1 MGGGTCTSEGN
12 YKMSE
17 VITKQ
22 KILIADD
29 SEMNRELL
37 AAILEEEYDIIQVND
52 GVQAVDCLQR
62 QAEEISLLLLDIVM
76 PHMDGFEVLS
86 YMNKEHWIDAIPVV
100 IISSENSPIYIKR
113 GYDLGATDFIGK
125 PFDANM
131 VLRRSANAILLGAKQ
146 RRMTSIVSNQIYE
159 REKSSKLMINIL
171 SHIVEFRNG
180 ESGLHVLHIQTIT
193 EMLLR
198 QLVQKEN
205 NRYALSKEQIRM
217 ITTASALHDI
227 GKISVPD
234 EILNKPGR
242 LTAEEFAVIK
252 GHSMAGANMLSE
264 LPLDQKEEPLVKTA
278 YEICRWHH
286 ERYDGGGYP
295 DGLKGEEIPVSAQV
309 VALADVYD
317 ALTSERCYKDAYSH
331 EKAIEM
337 ILAGQCGAFN
347 PLMLECL
354 LDISSSLKKKM
365 GYKSKERY
373 EQTDLSDIASR
384 FHDFEMDSSEKIV
397 QQLEFER
404 MRYNFLA
411 EGSRNIVF
419 TYTISPPLLTFNQAG
434 CKRSGITEPSFS
446 PLQSGVLKD
455 LVEEQSLKRLIR
467 KITQAT
473 RETPDVVSNLLLTDG
488 KNPCHYRCQCRV
500 IWTDGAEKGYTGIV
514 GKLTDITDDYMVMEN
529 VREEGLKVLEKDRS
543 AEFSSFYDRFK
554 KCGFSTDGTEA
565 WLLLQYLQISY
576 DLVRYVDPI
585 TNKVIHIEKDGKM
598 WESETACS
606 DIWNCLE
613 KCSNCISRLSMQT
626 RKRMTKL
633 EVAGDDPYQVVS
645 MYVEID
651 GKPCCLEM
659 ASRLD
664 GDFMPDGYS
673 RDEIL
678 SSVRIH
684 KEKVY
689 IDPVTGV
696 YNKRY
701 YVEKLS
707 KMDNAAALMFADI
720 KNFKRINENFGHQA
734 GDDVLRQVAG
744 VLRDVAAGKGDV
756 LRYSGDDF
764 VTVFFK
770 VTEEE
775 LSEIQKEM
783 CRRVEA
789 LRFPELPGVQLK
801 LVTAGTSIPGRVEEM
816 LEQVRI

>member
-37 AAILEEEYDIIQVND
+37 AAILEEEYDIIQAND

-62 QAEEISLLLLDIVM
+62 HAEEISLLLLDIVM

-113 GYDLGATDFIGK
+113 GYDLGATDFIEK

-193 EMLLR
+193 KMLLR

-227 GKISVPD
+227 GKISIPD

-473 RETPDVVSNLLLTDG
+473 RETPDVTSNLFLTDG
-488 KNPCHYRCQCRV
+488 KNPCHYRCKCRV
-500 IWTDGAEKGYTGIV
+500 IWTDGAEKGYTGVV

-626 RKRMTKL
+626 KKRMTKL

-659 ASRLD
+659 ASRID

-673 RDEIL
+673 KDEIL

-744 VLRDVAAGKGDV
+744 VLRDAAAGKGDV

-770 VTEEE
+770 ATEEE

-783 CRRVEA
+783 CGRVEA

>member
-1 MGGGTCTSEGN
+1 
-12 YKMSE
+12 MSE

-37 AAILEEEYDIIQVND
+37 AAILEEEYDIIQAND

-62 QAEEISLLLLDIVM
+62 HAEEISLLLLDIVM

-86 YMNKEHWIDAIPVV
+86 YMNKEHWIDSIPVV

-113 GYDLGATDFIGK
+113 GYDLGATDFIEK

-227 GKISVPD
+227 GKISIPD

-473 RETPDVVSNLLLTDG
+473 RETPDVTSNLFLTDG
-488 KNPCHYRCQCRV
+488 KNPCHYRCKCRV
-500 IWTDGAEKGYTGIV
+500 IWTDGAEKGYTGVV

-659 ASRLD
+659 ASRID

-673 RDEIL
+673 KDEIL

-744 VLRDVAAGKGDV
+744 VLRDAAAGKGDV

-783 CRRVEA
+783 CGRVEA

>member
-37 AAILEEEYDIIQVND
+37 AAILEEEYDIIQAND

-62 QAEEISLLLLDIVM
+62 HAEEISLLLLDIVM

-86 YMNKEHWIDAIPVV
+86 YMNKEHWIDSIPVV

-227 GKISVPD
+227 GKISIPD

-473 RETPDVVSNLLLTDG
+473 RETPDVTSNLLLTDG

-500 IWTDGAEKGYTGIV
+500 IWTDGAEKGYTGVV

-626 RKRMTKL
+626 KKRMTKL

-659 ASRLD
+659 ASRID

-673 RDEIL
+673 KDEIL

-770 VTEEE
+770 ATEEE

-783 CRRVEA
+783 CGRVEA

>member
-227 GKISVPD
+227 GKISIPD

-354 LDISSSLKKKM
+354 LDISSS
-365 GYKSKERY
+365 
-373 EQTDLSDIASR
+373 
-384 FHDFEMDSSEKIV
+384 
-397 QQLEFER
+397 
-404 MRYNFLA
+404 
-411 EGSRNIVF
+411 
-419 TYTISPPLLTFNQAG
+419 
-434 CKRSGITEPSFS
+434 
-446 PLQSGVLKD
+446 
-455 LVEEQSLKRLIR
+455 
-467 KITQAT
+467 
-473 RETPDVVSNLLLTDG
+473 
-488 KNPCHYRCQCRV
+488 
-500 IWTDGAEKGYTGIV
+500 
-514 GKLTDITDDYMVMEN
+514 
-529 VREEGLKVLEKDRS
+529 
-543 AEFSSFYDRFK
+543 
-554 KCGFSTDGTEA
+554 
-565 WLLLQYLQISY
+565 
-576 DLVRYVDPI
+576 
-585 TNKVIHIEKDGKM
+585 
-598 WESETACS
+598 
-606 DIWNCLE
+606 
-613 KCSNCISRLSMQT
+613 
-626 RKRMTKL
+626 
-633 EVAGDDPYQVVS
+633 
-645 MYVEID
+645 
-651 GKPCCLEM
+651 
-659 ASRLD
+659 
-664 GDFMPDGYS
+664 
-673 RDEIL
+673 
-678 SSVRIH
+678 
-684 KEKVY
+684 
-689 IDPVTGV
+689 
-696 YNKRY
+696 
-701 YVEKLS
+701 
-707 KMDNAAALMFADI
+707 
-720 KNFKRINENFGHQA
+720 
-734 GDDVLRQVAG
+734 
-744 VLRDVAAGKGDV
+744 
-756 LRYSGDDF
+756 
-764 VTVFFK
+764 
-770 VTEEE
+770 
-775 LSEIQKEM
+775 
-783 CRRVEA
+783 
-789 LRFPELPGVQLK
+789 
-801 LVTAGTSIPGRVEEM
+801 
-816 LEQVRI
+816 

>member
-37 AAILEEEYDIIQVND
+37 AAILEEEYDIIQAND

-62 QAEEISLLLLDIVM
+62 HAEEISLLLLDIVM

-86 YMNKEHWIDAIPVV
+86 YMNKEHWIDSIPVV

-113 GYDLGATDFIGK
+113 GYDLGATDFIEK

-227 GKISVPD
+227 GKISIPD

-384 FHDFEMDSSEKIV
+384 FHDFEIDSSEKIV

-473 RETPDVVSNLLLTDG
+473 RETPDVTSNLFLTDG
-488 KNPCHYRCQCRV
+488 KNPCHYRCKCRV
-500 IWTDGAEKGYTGIV
+500 IWTDGAEKGYTGVV

-626 RKRMTKL
+626 KKRMTKL

-659 ASRLD
+659 ASRID

-673 RDEIL
+673 KDEIL

-770 VTEEE
+770 ATEEE

-783 CRRVEA
+783 CGRVEA

>member
-227 GKISVPD
+227 GKISIPD

-543 AEFSSFYDRFK
+543 AEFSGFYDRFK

-585 TNKVIHIEKDGKM
+585 TNKVIHIEKDGKCGRVKLP
-598 WESETACS
+598 A
-606 DIWNCLE
+606 
-613 KCSNCISRLSMQT
+613 QT
-626 RKRMTKL
+626 YGIAWK
-633 EVAGDDPYQVVS
+633 
-645 MYVEID
+645 
-651 GKPCCLEM
+651 
-659 ASRLD
+659 
-664 GDFMPDGYS
+664 
-673 RDEIL
+673 
-678 SSVRIH
+678 
-684 KEKVY
+684 
-689 IDPVTGV
+689 
-696 YNKRY
+696 
-701 YVEKLS
+701 
-707 KMDNAAALMFADI
+707 NAA
-720 KNFKRINENFGHQA
+720 
-734 GDDVLRQVAG
+734 
-744 VLRDVAAGKGDV
+744 
-756 LRYSGDDF
+756 
-764 VTVFFK
+764 TVFPD
-770 VTEEE
+770 
-775 LSEIQKEM
+775 SA
-783 CRRVEA
+783 CR
-789 LRFPELPGVQLK
+789 PGS
-801 LVTAGTSIPGRVEEM
+801 A
-816 LEQVRI
+816 

>member
-37 AAILEEEYDIIQVND
+37 AAILEEEYEIIQVND

-62 QAEEISLLLLDIVM
+62 HAEEISLLLLDIVM

-86 YMNKEHWIDAIPVV
+86 YMNKEHWIDSIPVV

-113 GYDLGATDFIGK
+113 GYDLGATDFIEK

-227 GKISVPD
+227 GKISIPD

-473 RETPDVVSNLLLTDG
+473 RETPDVTSNLFLTDG
-488 KNPCHYRCQCRV
+488 KNPCHYRCKCRV
-500 IWTDGAEKGYTGIV
+500 IWTDGAEKGYTGVV

-633 EVAGDDPYQVVS
+633 EVAGEDPYQVVS

-659 ASRLD
+659 ASRID

-673 RDEIL
+673 KDEIL

-707 KMDNAAALMFADI
+707 KMDNVAALMFADI
-720 KNFKRINENFGHQA
+720 KNFKKINENFGHQA

-770 VTEEE
+770 ATEEE

-783 CRRVEA
+783 CGRVEA

>member
-1 MGGGTCTSEGN
+1 
-12 YKMSE
+12 MSE

-37 AAILEEEYDIIQVND
+37 AAILEEEYDIIQAND

-62 QAEEISLLLLDIVM
+62 HAEEISLLLLDIVM

-86 YMNKEHWIDAIPVV
+86 YMNKEHWIDSIPVV

-113 GYDLGATDFIGK
+113 GYDLGATDFIEK

-227 GKISVPD
+227 GKISIPD

-473 RETPDVVSNLLLTDG
+473 RETPDVTSNLFLTDG
-488 KNPCHYRCQCRV
+488 KNPCHYRCKCRV
-500 IWTDGAEKGYTGIV
+500 IWTDGAEKGYTGVV

-659 ASRLD
+659 ASRID

>member
-1 MGGGTCTSEGN
+1 
-12 YKMSE
+12 MSE

-227 GKISVPD
+227 GKISIPD

-384 FHDFEMDSSEKIV
+384 FHDFEMGSSEKIV

-488 KNPCHYRCQCRV
+488 KNPCHYRCKCRV
-500 IWTDGAEKGYTGIV
+500 IWTDGAEKGYTGVV

-633 EVAGDDPYQVVS
+633 EVAGEDPYQVVS

-659 ASRLD
+659 ATRID
-664 GDFMPDGYS
+664 GEFMPDGYS
-673 RDEIL
+673 KDEIL

-744 VLRDVAAGKGDV
+744 VLRDAAAGKGDV

-783 CRRVEA
+783 RRRVEA

>member
-1 MGGGTCTSEGN
+1 
-12 YKMSE
+12 MSE

-227 GKISVPD
+227 GKISIPD

-473 RETPDVVSNLLLTDG
+473 RETPDVTSNLFLTDG
-488 KNPCHYRCQCRV
+488 KNPCHYRCKCRV

-626 RKRMTKL
+626 GKRMTKL
-633 EVAGDDPYQVVS
+633 EIAGEDPYQVVS

-659 ASRLD
+659 ASRID

-770 VTEEE
+770 ATEEE

>member
-37 AAILEEEYDIIQVND
+37 AAILEEEYDIIQAND

-62 QAEEISLLLLDIVM
+62 HAEEISLLLLDIVM

-86 YMNKEHWIDAIPVV
+86 YMNKEHWIDSIPVV

-113 GYDLGATDFIGK
+113 GYDLGATDFIEK

-217 ITTASALHDI
+217 ITTASAFHDI
-227 GKISVPD
+227 GKISIPD

-473 RETPDVVSNLLLTDG
+473 RETPDVTSNLFLTDG
-488 KNPCHYRCQCRV
+488 KNPCHYRCKCRV
-500 IWTDGAEKGYTGIV
+500 IWTDGAEKGYTGVV

-659 ASRLD
+659 ASRID

-673 RDEIL
+673 KDEIL

-770 VTEEE
+770 ATEEE